1 MTKKA
6 AADKGS
12 GEREPHTPA
21 RVWQTA
27 VRHRPSQAAKFLNQK
42 RVAGVLLRHG
52 SPSPHPAPEN
62 RTRSRPAYYLESKT
76 PTFKSEAPHRKC
88 FETRLELTIPGVG

>member
-1 MTKKA
+1 MKKNA

-12 GEREPHTPA
+12 GQREGYTPERV
-21 RVWQTA
+21 RQKA
-27 VRHRPSQAAKFLNQK
+27 VRHRPSQAAKFLNQNQ
-42 RVAGVLLRHG
+42 VAGVLLRHG

-62 RTRSRPAYYLESKT
+62 RTRSRPAYYLERKT
-76 PTFKSEAPHRKC
+76 PTVKSEAPQRKC